1 MYTED
6 KGAPVYTLTRRN
18 LKECKDELWER
29 YGEDYQIL
37 SKQQDFKG
45 GFLGF
50 GQKEV
55 VTVSYTVR
63 SRGMPQRCLSKNS
76 YSSYRND
83 DFQKN
88 QEEILKM
95 TTGNIDSI
103 KQIAQVKQSV
113 EELTNL
119 INKKFEMSVSAAP
132 DKHPSI
138 AKIEEMLDRNEFS
151 FAYISEI
158 SKRMSQEFS
167 LDQLDDFDFVEK
179 NVVDWIGESISVH
192 PEKRFRPPHVIILV
206 GPTGVGKTTTIAKLA
221 ANLILDAKDKGRER
235 PQLRFISIDKT
246 RVGALEQLVNYGEIM
261 NVPVDKAETLEDVKT
276 IYNEYRNRVD
286 AILID
291 TSGYSPND
299 AKNIGQ
305 MRSILDLEDLHA
317 DVYLALS
324 ATTKARDLVNIIQ
337 NYEPFNFNSV
347 IVTKCDETRQ
357 YGNVISV
364 LHEKRK
370 SISYITDG
378 QRVPKNIRRA
388 DVVNFLIG
396 LNDFKIDRT
405 HIDDKFGVN

>member
-63 SRGMPQRCLSKNS
+63 SRGMPQRSLSKNS

>member
-63 SRGMPQRCLSKNS
+63 SRGMPQRSLSKNS

-158 SKRMSQEFS
+158 E
-167 LDQLDDFDFVEK
+167 
-179 NVVDWIGESISVH
+179 
-192 PEKRFRPPHVIILV
+192 
-206 GPTGVGKTTTIAKLA
+206 
-221 ANLILDAKDKGRER
+221 
-235 PQLRFISIDKT
+235 
-246 RVGALEQLVNYGEIM
+246 
-261 NVPVDKAETLEDVKT
+261 
-276 IYNEYRNRVD
+276 
-286 AILID
+286 
-291 TSGYSPND
+291 
-299 AKNIGQ
+299 
-305 MRSILDLEDLHA
+305 
-317 DVYLALS
+317 
-324 ATTKARDLVNIIQ
+324 
-337 NYEPFNFNSV
+337 
-347 IVTKCDETRQ
+347 
-357 YGNVISV
+357 
-364 LHEKRK
+364 
-370 SISYITDG
+370 
-378 QRVPKNIRRA
+378 
-388 DVVNFLIG
+388 
-396 LNDFKIDRT
+396 
-405 HIDDKFGVN
+405 